1 MISNQPLK
9 MNTKIIPNR
18 PFISDLLIRASADIL
33 FRMRLL
39 TDIESVLAEVNLPA
53 QDTKILKK
61 IRARSLAE
69 FSYQVEECLVNQ
81 NGDR

>member
-1 MISNQPLK
+1 
-9 MNTKIIPNR
+9 MNIKAIPNR

-33 FRMRLL
+33 FRIRLL
-39 TDIESVLAEVNLPA
+39 TDVESVLAEVNLPA
-53 QDTKILKK
+53 QDTEILKK

-81 NGDR
+81 NGDH